1 MQEEGEAQW
10 MAASAYSTGYS
21 SQHAHQHMPQLLHF
35 SKKKKRK
42 NWTVNNPKMAD
53 SLFPIGAGMGKDL

>member
-21 SQHAHQHMPQLLHF
+21 SQHAHQHMPQPPHS
-35 SKKKKRK
+35 SKKKEEEGGR
-42 NWTVNNPKMAD
+42 T
-53 SLFPIGAGMGKDL
+53 GQ